1 LETLKNANKQKEVVL
16 TYFQLNASDKK
27 PITVKKTT
35 NSNSA
40 IVALIE
46 KEIFEDY
53 HIQEDRVNFTGKLG
67 KRNYSSVK
75 RKMLYWQKT
84 ALPIKKFVFCMV

>member
-27 PITVKKTT
+27 PITVKKLVDTS

-40 IVALIE
+40 IVKALIE
-46 KEIFEDY
+46 KEILRIIIY
-53 HIQEDRVNFTGKLG
+53 
-67 KRNYSSVK
+67 KRTVLILRK
-75 RKMLYWQKT
+75 RREEELQLSEALKMLLL
-84 ALPIKKFVFCMV
+84 A

>member
-27 PITVKKTT
+27 PITVKKLVDTS

-40 IVALIE
+40 IVKALIE

-67 KRNYSSVK
+67 RGI
-75 RKMLYWQKT
+75 T
-84 ALPIKKFVFCMV
+84 AQ

>member
-1 LETLKNANKQKEVVL
+1 MRIRGAVGNAKNANKQKEVVL

-27 PITVKKTT
+27 PITVKKLVDTS

-40 IVALIE
+40 IVKALIE
-46 KEIFEDY
+46 KKFLRIIIYKRTVLILRE
-53 HIQEDRVNFTGKLG
+53 KLG

-75 RKMLYWQKT
+75 RNKMLLL
-84 ALPIKKFVFCMV
+84 A